1 MGLSLKFGAKGLR
14 LLPTIRSL
22 DDLDRLE
29 MVKESIKVTDD
40 LREIEALFKE

>member
-1 MGLSLKFGAKGLR
+1 